1 MLAMTN
7 IRTSDPLGVN
17 EMLYQLKR
25 PGMETP
31 RFYGHS
37 PKAQEGGWRNKGE
50 PNGAVLTLES
60 RTIREPLKG
69 HFWADS
75 RRSDFRQ

>member
-1 MLAMTN
+1 MTN

-25 PGMETP
+25 PRMETP

-37 PKAQEGGWRNKGE
+37 PKAQKGGWRNKGE
-50 PNGAVLTLES
+50 PEWRRADTRVPNYS
-60 RTIREPLKG
+60 RTAERAFLG
-69 HFWADS
+69 
-75 RRSDFRQ
+75 R